1 MADAQN
7 QHQDHLIADDEVTDS
22 EADLES
28 LHSDTTSVRNSILE
42 YRMENGRSYHKYKD
56 GNMQHEICNVTFHGR
71 LGFAPHCDEGAKV
84 GRVLDLGTGTGLWAI
99 DYADHHPE
107 AEVLGVDLSPIQPRD
122 VPPNVRFEVDDV
134 EEEWLYSQPFDY
146 IHLRF
151 MNGSLADW
159 KKIITKAYDNLLPGG
174 YLEIQD
180 NDCVLTADDGT
191 LPSHKPLAEFGRL
204 IREAAK
210 KFGRAF
216 IPCPE
221 LKDLLVDVGFEDVAL
236 QNFKWPS
243 NPWPKDPHHKRIG
256 EWNFHNFVEAAEAL
270 ALAPLTRGHNWTNEE
285 VQVFLVGVR
294 KDMRDMRVHSY
305 MPIYTIVGRKPL
317 KEDTPSPSQDPVL
330 G

>member
-7 QHQDHLIADDEVTDS
+7 QHQDHLIADD
-22 EADLES
+22 ES

-56 GNMQHEICNVTFHGR
+56 GSWDSLRTVT
-71 LGFAPHCDEGAKV
+71 KV
-84 GRVLDLGTGTGLWAI
+84 LRSVASSTSV
-99 DYADHHPE
+99 PE
-107 AEVLGVDLSPIQPRD
+107 PGCGPSTTLITIPKL
-122 VPPNVRFEVDDV
+122 RFEVDDV

-305 MPIYTIVGRKPL
+305 MPM
-317 KEDTPSPSQDPVL
+317 
-330 G
+330 